1 MVVIGLTGNIGS
13 GKTTVS
19 RILQEEMGC
28 VCLNADLIGRLVA
41 EPGGEAYA
49 ELTAAFG
56 GEYFLADG
64 SLNRPKM
71 AELVFNDKQAL
82 NKLDGIIH
90 PAVYRHLQREIA
102 AIRQRDPKQVVIVE
116 AALLIEADYLD
127 LLDELWLVWADDEV
141 RLPRVMT
148 RDGLTREQA
157 LSRMRNQ
164 LPQAEKAK
172 YAKYI
177 LHNNSDEKKLRSE
190 LLAVWQK
197 FAE

>member
-1 MVVIGLTGNIGS
+1 MTVIGLTGNIGS

-19 RILQEEMGC
+19 RLLQEEMGC
-28 VCLNADLIGRLVA
+28 RCLNADLIGRLVV

-49 ELTAAFG
+49 ELAAAFG
-56 GEYFLADG
+56 EEYFRADG
-64 SLNRPKM
+64 TLNRPKM
-71 AELVFNDKQAL
+71 AELVFHDKAAL
-82 NKLDGIIH
+82 ARLNGIIH
-90 PAVYRHLQREIA
+90 PAVYRFLQREIA
-102 AIRQRDPKQVVIVE
+102 AIRQTDPAQVVVVE
-116 AALLIEADYLD
+116 AALLVEANYLD

-141 RLPRVMT
+141 RLTRVMT

-177 LHNNSDEKKLRSE
+177 LHNNGDEEHLRNE
-190 LLAVWQK
+190 LAAVWRK
-197 FAE
+197 FAG